1 MPTSHSVAILITAVV
16 LIGGILL
23 FTRGDAPLQAEDPRL
38 EHVHG
43 IAVDVGDS
51 DRLLIATHHGLLELR
66 DGRLLARV
74 GTSEDDLM
82 GFTLHPT
89 DPAVYFSSGHPAQG
103 GNLGFQKSTD
113 GGVSWQKISDGVG
126 GPVDFHSL
134 SVSTVNP
141 DHLYGF
147 YRLLQRSTDGG
158 RTWEVAKGGVRPI
171 SLSTDPIRESVVYAA
186 TESGIQVSEDRGDS
200 WRNLSPELDGG
211 AASVIAFDPAGEYA
225 LAYSLKL
232 GGLGKS
238 TDGGA
243 TWQKISEEFNGEAVL
258 YIAYS
263 RDGSR
268 VYALAEKDSLY
279 KSTDEGET
287 WAKIR

>member
-1 MPTSHSVAILITAVV
+1 MQTSHSIAILIAAVV

-23 FTRGDAPLQAEDPRL
+23 FTRADAPRQAEEPRL

-43 IAVDVGDS
+43 IAVDS
-51 DRLLIATHHGLLELR
+51 ANPERLLIATHHGLLELV

-74 GTSEDDLM
+74 GTSQDDLM
-82 GFTLHPT
+82 GFTPHPT
-89 DPAVYFSSGHPAQG
+89 DPATYFSSGHPAGG

-113 GGVSWQKISDGVG
+113 GGVSWQKVSDGVG
-126 GPVDFHSL
+126 GPVDFHSMT
-134 SVSTVNP
+134 VSMANP
-141 DHLYGF
+141 DLLYGF

-158 RTWEVAKGGVRPI
+158 RMWEVAKGAVRPI
-171 SLSTDPIRESVVYAA
+171 SLSTDPKRESVVYAA
-186 TESGIQVSEDRGDS
+186 TDSGIMVSEDRGDS
-200 WRNLSPELDGG
+200 WRSLSSALEGG

-238 TDGGA
+238 ADGGA
-243 TWQKISEEFNGEAVL
+243 TWQKIDEEFNGEAVL

-268 VYALAEKDSLY
+268 VYALTEKDSLY
-279 KSTDEGET
+279 ASTDKGET
-287 WAKIR
+287 WANIR